1 MRLPRPLHLPTQ
13 PELFIAALLLVL
25 GCGSLALYPSTQ
37 AADGKAGA
45 EADAAAKPAD
55 SDSARAHPRT
65 PQAAIESFSTLPGYE
80 MQLIAAEPE
89 VTEPILIAYD
99 ENGVM
104 YVCEYLKFPAKEG
117 KSDGPDGHIKRLQDR
132 DGDGQFET
140 ANIFADGLA
149 WPTGICPW
157 DGGIFVVAA
166 PDLWYL
172 KDTTGD
178 GVADVREKLYTG
190 FGFVTDEGTANN
202 LVWGQDQ
209 WIYGA
214 GSNSGGNVSSLIH
227 PDAPAVSVR
236 GRDFR
241 FHPVSGE
248 FQAISGSEQFG
259 NTLDDWG
266 NRFICQ
272 NSKPA
277 VHVVLPSRYLARNPF
292 LAVPGLLRN
301 TWKDNTFYRISPP
314 EPWRLA
320 RTAMRLAEK
329 PDWTGPSVDHDVF
342 TAVSGITVYRGD
354 AYPKEVRGQLFIGEV
369 QGNLIHRRSIE
380 PDGVTFRTE
389 RLDVESEFVRSD
401 DNWFRPVNLCSAPDG
416 TLHVIDMYREV
427 IETPDSMPPEILAQV
442 DYRNGHDRGRIYRL
456 APVGFKAP
464 PPPQLGQASTD
475 ELVQALEH
483 ANGWWRDT
491 AGRLLFARQDQSAIP
506 ALRKLLHS
514 TSSAV
519 AKSHILWTLSGLGA
533 LSDDDVLL
541 ALHDHSPRL
550 RELGVR
556 LSESRLQ
563 GEALAR
569 VLELAVD
576 DDMRVRFQVAF
587 SLGETSDP
595 SATAGL
601 VQLAR
606 SDAGDTWMRTAILS
620 SSLNIS
626 AAMLSELLSSSQDA
640 QAWTASPGA
649 TQLLTQLATIVG
661 GRNQQAELVAVLQT
675 LERVS
680 TREPSVATTSATALR
695 STVLGLGEGLRRSG
709 ASLGPLLATAPRVQ
723 SSVQR
728 LIAGAQ
734 RQLQADAPTAA
745 QAKQAFAMLSLAPA
759 SVAEPTL
766 IGLLD
771 SRRSP
776 VVQLGAVQAL
786 AGSKAPEVATAIVD
800 AWAGLSP
807 SVRREAIEVLL
818 SRNAWTSVLFDAVSD
833 HRIAVSSIETA
844 RRGALLTHPDA
855 ALRARAQQLFGQQSQ
870 TPRSDIV
877 AAYQPALS
885 LAGDAARGQIVYQK
899 NCMACHRIRNQGFE
913 VGPNLGTITN
923 RTPEELLTQI
933 LDPNRDVLASY
944 TQYSILTDDDRVVTG
959 LIASESPNSI
969 TLRRAEGIDE
979 TILRQNIED
988 ISGSGKSIMPEGL
1001 EDSIDHQQMSDL
1013 LAFLLGEGK
1022 KALQKN

>member
-1 MRLPRPLHLPTQ
+1 
-13 PELFIAALLLVL
+13 
-25 GCGSLALYPSTQ
+25 
-37 AADGKAGA
+37 
-45 EADAAAKPAD
+45 
-55 SDSARAHPRT
+55 
-65 PQAAIESFSTLPGYE
+65 
-80 MQLIAAEPE
+80 MQLIAAEPD
-89 VTEPILIAYD
+89 VTEPILICYD
-99 ENGVM
+99 ENGAM
-104 YVCEYLKFPAKEG
+104 YVAEYLKFPAKEG
-117 KSDGPDGHIKRLQDR
+117 KSDGPDGHIRRMQDL
-132 DGDGQFET
+132 DGDGHFET
-140 ANIFADGLA
+140 ITIFADGLA

-157 DGGIFVVAA
+157 DGGVFVVAA
-166 PDLWYL
+166 PDLWYF
-172 KDTTGD
+172 KDTNGD
-178 GVADVREKLYTG
+178 GVADVRQKLYTG

-214 GSNSGGNVSSLIH
+214 GSNSGGNVSSLLH
-227 PDAPAVSVR
+227 PDAPAVSIR

-241 FHPVSGE
+241 FHPVTGE

-301 TWKDNTFYRISPP
+301 TWKDTHFYRISPP

-329 PDWTGPSVDHDVF
+329 PDWTGPSVDNDVF

-354 AYPKEVRGQLFIGEV
+354 AYPADVRGQLFIGEV

-380 PDGVTFRTE
+380 PDGVTFRTK
-389 RLDVESEFVRSD
+389 RVDVESEFVRSE
-401 DNWFRPVNLCSAPDG
+401 DNWFRPTNFYSAPDG
-416 TLHVIDMYREV
+416 TLHVVDMYREI
-427 IETPDSMPPEILAQV
+427 IETPDSMPPEIYAQV
-442 DYRNGHDRGRIYRL
+442 DYHHGHDRGRIYRL
-456 APVGFKAP
+456 APVGFKVP
-464 PPPQLGQASTD
+464 PPPQLGKASTD
-475 ELVQALEH
+475 ELVQTLEH
-483 ANGWWRDT
+483 PNGWWRDT
-491 AGRLLFARQDQSAIP
+491 AGRLLFERQDQSAVP
-506 ALRKLLHS
+506 ELRKLLHS

-519 AKSHILWTLSGLGA
+519 AKSHILWTLSGLDG

-541 ALHDHSPRL
+541 ALHDDSPRL

-563 GEALAR
+563 GGILAA
-569 VLELAVD
+569 VLELAAD

-587 SLGETSDP
+587 SLGETSEP

-601 VQLAR
+601 IQLAR
-606 SDAGDTWMRTAILS
+606 SDAEDAWMRTAILS
-620 SSLNIS
+620 SSLNVS
-626 AAMLSELLSSSQDA
+626 AAMLSELLNDSQA
-640 QAWTASPGA
+640 AEAWLASPGA

-661 GRNQQAELVAVLQT
+661 GRNQQTELVAVLQT

-680 TREPSVATTSATALR
+680 TSAPALR

-709 ASLGPLLATAPRVQ
+709 ASLGPLLATAPRVEA
-723 SSVQR
+723 SVEQ
-728 LIAGAQ
+728 LIEQAQ
-734 RQLQADAPTAA
+734 QQLQADAPTAA
-745 QAKQAFAMLSLAPA
+745 QAQRAFAMLSLAPEEI
-759 SVAEPTL
+759 AEPTL

-776 VVQLGAVQAL
+776 IVQLGAVQAL
-786 AGSKAPEVATAIVD
+786 SASKAPKVATAIVD
-800 AWAGLSP
+800 AWGGLSP
-807 SVRREAIEVLL
+807 NVRREAIEVLL
-818 SRNAWTSVLFDAVSD
+818 SRTAWTNVLLDAVEAQ
-833 HRIAVSSIETA
+833 RIAANSIETA
-844 RRGALLTHPDA
+844 RRGSLLTHADA
-855 ALRARAQQLFGQQSQ
+855 ALRARAEKLFGQQSQ
-870 TPRSDIV
+870 TPRSEVV
-877 AAYQPALS
+877 AAYKPALS

-899 NCMACHRIRNQGFE
+899 NCMACHRLRNQGFE
-913 VGPNLGTITN
+913 VGPNLGTISN
-923 RTPEELLTQI
+923 RTPDELLTQI

-979 TILRQNIED
+979 TILRQNIEE
-988 ISGSGKSIMPEGL
+988 ISGSGRSIMPEGL
-1001 EDSIDHQQMSDL
+1001 EDSIDQQQMSDL
-1013 LAFLLGEGK
+1013 IAFLLGEV
-1022 KALQKN
+1022 AN